1 MSPYQSFAVEMAALD
16 LVYAI
21 KAQRSCEPLDEKAL
35 LATLQDL
42 RDAFIS
48 VRDISDRVD
57 KIVQTL
63 DEEQTA

>member
-1 MSPYQSFAVEMAALD
+1 MTPYQSFSIEMAALD

-21 KAQRSCEPLDEKAL
+21 KAQRGCEPLDEKAL

-63 DEEQTA
+63 DEEQ